1 MSGEQDAREYLRM
14 LQYNL
19 LKKSRYDNSHA
30 QQTPSST
37 YLLNDDLIRDS
48 GVLLNLRQRVKLIKN
63 IDYLR
68 KSGIPLKEITPATIL
83 FPLNTDEGRF
93 YY

>member
-14 LQYNL
+14 LKYNQ

-30 QQTPSST
+30 QQTPSLT
-37 YLLNDDLIRDS
+37 YLLNDDLIRNS
-48 GVLLNLRQRVKLIKN
+48 GVLSNLRQRVKLIKN
-63 IDYLR
+63 LR
-68 KSGIPLKEITPATIL
+68 RSGIPLKEIIPATIL